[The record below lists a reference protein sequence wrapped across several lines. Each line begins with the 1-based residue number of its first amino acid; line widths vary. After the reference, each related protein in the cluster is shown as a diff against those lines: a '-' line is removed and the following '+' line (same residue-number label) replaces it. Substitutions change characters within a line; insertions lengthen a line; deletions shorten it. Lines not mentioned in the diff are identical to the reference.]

1 MSYKMIAMDLDGT
14 LTNSEKVITPKTK
27 EALMKAQEQGIRLV
41 LASGRPTRGI
51 ENLAEE
57 LELKKYGGFILSY
70 NGGQVIECATGKI
83 LHSQTIPA
91 KVCQRVVA
99 LARIFYANL
108 VTYDGADLV
117 CLEKYDMYADIEAKI
132 NDMNIVQPD
141 NYEQAISAFEV
152 PKFMMLEDE
161 HHLVRIQ
168 NAIKPV
174 LNQYCECFTSAP
186 YFLEI
191 TPKGIDKGKSMDILL
206 DYVGITRKELVSF
219 GDGMNDLP
227 MIGIA
232 GLGVCMANGRD
243 ELKKAADYV
252 TSSNDEDGIAKVL
265 YEKVL

>member
-1 MSYKMIAMDLDGT
+1 
-14 LTNSEKVITPKTK
+14 
-27 EALMKAQEQGIRLV
+27 
-41 LASGRPTRGI
+41 
-51 ENLAEE
+51 
-57 LELKKYGGFILSY
+57 
-70 NGGQVIECATGKI
+70 
-83 LHSQTIPA
+83 
-91 KVCQRVVA
+91 
-99 LARIFYANL
+99 
-108 VTYDGADLV
+108 
-117 CLEKYDMYADIEAKI
+117 
-132 NDMNIVQPD
+132 
-141 NYEQAISAFEV
+141 
-152 PKFMMLEDE
+152 MMLEDE

-227 MIGIA
+227 MIEIA

>member
-14 LTNSEKVITPKTK
+14 LTNSEKIITPKTK

-57 LELKKYGGFILSY
+57 LELAKNGGFILSY
-70 NGGQVIECATGKI
+70 NGGQIIECATGKI
-83 LHSQTIPA
+83 LHSQTLPN
-91 KVCQRVVA
+91 KVCQRVIA
-99 LARIFYANL
+99 LAKIFYANL
-108 VTYDGADLV
+108 ATYDGKNLV
-117 CLEKYDMYADIEAKI
+117 CLEKHDMYAEIEAKI
-132 NDMNIVQPD
+132 NDMTIIQPD
-141 NYEQAISAFEV
+141 NYEAFVEQIDV
-152 PKFMMLEDE
+152 PKFLMLEDE

-168 NAIKPV
+168 NAIKPAITP
-174 LNQYCECFTSAP
+174 YCECFTSAP

-191 TPKGIDKGKSMDILL
+191 TPKGIDKGKSMDKLL
-206 DYVGITRKELVSF
+206 NYADLTREELVTF

-227 MIGIA
+227 MIEIA

-243 ELKKAADYV
+243 ELKEAADYV
-252 TSSNDEDGIAKVL
+252 TLSNDEDGIAHAL